1 VGVVLVASFAC
12 VSYSWLTLPDVRPLR
27 RTNPATTAFMD
38 LRAAEARAGGRE
50 LKMRQRWLP
59 YSRISP
65 TLRKAVISTEDAA
78 FFDHDGIDLDELQAS
93 FELNWARGTFLR
105 GGSTITQQLAKNLYL
120 SPTRNPYRKVVELM
134 IARQLEANLTKTR
147 ILELYLNLIEWGD
160 GIWGAD
166 AAAYFYFGRSAGDL
180 TMEQAA
186 LMAGAIINP
195 RMLSIAHPSG
205 RLLRRQ
211 QIILSRINR
220 GVVAPAETEATPTVA
235 ASPQPAAVV
244 EPPPEPDEVPISP
257 PEPAS
262 PQ

>member
-1 VGVVLVASFAC
+1 VAFAC

-27 RTNPATTAFMD
+27 RTNPTTTAFMD
-38 LRAAEARAGGRE
+38 LRAAEARAGGRA
-50 LKMRQRWLP
+50 LKMRRQWLP

-93 FELNWARGTFLR
+93 IELNWSRGSFMR

-147 ILELYLNLIEWGD
+147 ILELYLNVIEWGD

-166 AAAYFYFGRSAGDL
+166 AAAHFYFGRSASDL
-180 TMEQAA
+180 SMDQAA
-186 LMAGAIINP
+186 LMAGAIVNP
-195 RMLSIAHPSG
+195 RLFSIAHPSG

-220 GVVAPAETEATPTVA
+220 GVVVPAETETTPAVA
-235 ASPQPAAVV
+235 QSPEPAAVI
-244 EPPPEPDEVPISP
+244 EPSPEATDPPTTTDS
-257 PEPAS
+257 EPAT

>member
-1 VGVVLVASFAC
+1 M
-12 VSYSWLTLPDVRPLR
+12 T
-27 RTNPATTAFMD
+27 
-38 LRAAEARAGGRE
+38 LRATEARAGGRE

-59 YSRISP
+59 YARISP

-93 FELNWARGTFLR
+93 IKVNWMRGNFAR

-134 IARQLEANLTKTR
+134 IARQLEANLSKAR

-166 AAAYFYFGRSAGDL
+166 AAASFYFGRSASDL
-180 TMEQAA
+180 SVDQAA

-195 RMLSIAHPSG
+195 RLLSIAHPSG

-220 GVVAPAETEATPTVA
+220 GVVVPADSDA
-235 ASPQPAAVV
+235 ASPPPPPVLAH
-244 EPPPEPDEVPISP
+244 PPEPPAEVPAPSTETP
-257 PEPAS
+257 PPDA